1 MDSQSFED
9 YLRRNP
15 QALAVG
21 VGNSINKRNLRLQA
35 PQTSITRAE
44 Y

>member
-15 QALAVG
+15 KALASG
-21 VGNSINKRNLRLQA
+21 TINAIQKKNLRLNVVGDRVGA
-35 PQTSITRAE
+35 K